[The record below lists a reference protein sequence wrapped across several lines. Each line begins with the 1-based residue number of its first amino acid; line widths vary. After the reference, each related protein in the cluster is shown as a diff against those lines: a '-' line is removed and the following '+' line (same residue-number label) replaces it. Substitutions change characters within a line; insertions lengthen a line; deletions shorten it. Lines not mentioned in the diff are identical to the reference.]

1 MKNIIKAIC
10 AATVISVIIS
20 MLPFSARCE
29 NLSGKVFRL
38 HILANSDSEADQSLK
53 LKVRDKILEF
63 TESLYTDSGDV
74 YEAQRLTAENL
85 QAIANIAQ
93 AEVYKNGYD
102 YPVRAEIRKT
112 RFDTRYYGRV
122 TMPAGE
128 YEALRITIGSGN
140 GHNWWCV
147 MYPALCVGASTNYN
161 SLKENITDDEYK
173 LVTSEEY
180 SYRFFLWECFEKICS
195 LFS

>member
-10 AATVISVIIS
+10 AATVISVIFS

-29 NLSGKVFRL
+29 NLSGEVFRL

-53 LKVRDKILEF
+53 LKVRDRVLDY
-63 TESLYTDSGDV
+63 TENMYLNSGDV
-74 YEAQRLTAENL
+74 TEAESLTADNL
-85 QAIANIAQ
+85 QEIANVAQ
-93 AEVYKNGYD
+93 AAVYENGCG
-102 YPVRAEIRKT
+102 YPVKAEIKKT
-112 RFDTRYYGRV
+112 RFDTRYYGKV

-128 YEALRITIGSGN
+128 YKALKITIGSGE

-147 MYPALCVGASTNYN
+147 MYPSLCVGAASDYN
-161 SLKENITDDEYK
+161 SLKENISEDEYNT
-173 LVTSEEY
+173 VTSGEHQY
-180 SYRFFLWECFEKICS
+180 KFLLWECFEKICS